1 MKDWDLHVEA
11 RSTELKKFIN
21 NSAKHFIEMGVV
33 PTIDQV
39 YDYITTDRW
48 FKASVY
54 DGTRCILKQRG
65 WSCLSIRDVCDSI
78 QDQCSYVASDFDE
91 STGANKM
98 KLRIRESFKTDD
110 LSILIDK
117 YFDADTQN
125 LTDYHFE
132 SGLWTLDAEYAEYR
146 DRIVD
151 VIRYNGEEVAVFGYC
166 GYPDRPMFNGLYTD
180 SIPELGYSSK
190 DLKQRI
196 KYLITQHGAEV
207 I

>member
-11 RSTELKKFIN
+11 RSSELKKFIN
-21 NSAKHFIEMGVV
+21 NSAKHFIEMGIV
-33 PTIDQV
+33 PTRDQV

-48 FKASVY
+48 FKANVY
-54 DGTRCILKQRG
+54 DGIRCNLKQRG
-65 WSCLSIRDVCDSI
+65 WSCLSLRDVCDNI
-78 QDQCSYVASDFDE
+78 QDQCSYVASDLDE

-98 KLRIRESFKTDD
+98 KLRIRESFDNDD

-117 YFDADTQN
+117 YFNADTDD

-132 SGLWTLDAEYAEYR
+132 SGLWTLDAEYR
-146 DRIVD
+146 DRLVD
-151 VIRYNGEEVAVFGYC
+151 VIRYDGNVVAVFGYC
-166 GYPDRPMFNGLYTD
+166 GYPNRPIYNGLYAN

-190 DLKQRI
+190 DLRNRI

>member
-1 MKDWDLHVEA
+1 MKDWDLHIEA
-11 RSTELKKFIN
+11 RSPELKNFIN
-21 NSAKHFIEMGVV
+21 NSAKHFIEMGIV
-33 PTIDQV
+33 PTRDQV

-48 FKASVY
+48 FKANVY
-54 DGTRCILKQRG
+54 DGARCNLKQRG
-65 WSCLSIRDVCDSI
+65 WSCLSLRDVCDSI

-91 STGANKM
+91 STCANRV
-98 KLRIRESFKTDD
+98 KLKIRESFDNDD

-117 YFDADTQN
+117 YFNADIDD

-132 SGLWTLDAEYAEYR
+132 SGLWTLDAECR
-146 DRIVD
+146 DRLVN
-151 VIRYNGEEVAVFGYC
+151 VIRYDGNEVAVFGYC
-166 GYPDRPMFNGLYTD
+166 GYPKRPIYNGLYTN
-180 SIPELGYSSK
+180 SIPELGYSFK